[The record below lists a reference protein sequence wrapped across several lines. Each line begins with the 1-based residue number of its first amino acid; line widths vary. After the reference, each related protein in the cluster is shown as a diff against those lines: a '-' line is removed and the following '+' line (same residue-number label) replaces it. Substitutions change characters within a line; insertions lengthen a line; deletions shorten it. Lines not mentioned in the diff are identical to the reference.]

1 MNLLADNV
9 PSITPPLKENY
20 HYSMDTTTIII
31 FIICCLVVVL
41 IISFLCFWIKR
52 CLSNKKNNSANQN
65 KTVSTEDELQ
75 VLSEYQKLDSQSKD
89 IIKNTIQILNS
100 KSNED

>member
-20 HYSMDTTTIII
+20 HYNMDTSTIII
-31 FIICCLVVVL
+31 LIICCLVDVL
-41 IISFLCFWIKR
+41 IIAFLCFLIKR
-52 CLSNKKNNSANQN
+52 RCSNKKNNSVNQN
-65 KTVSTEDELQ
+65 NTVSTEDELQ

-89 IIKNTIQILNS
+89 ILKNTIQSLNS